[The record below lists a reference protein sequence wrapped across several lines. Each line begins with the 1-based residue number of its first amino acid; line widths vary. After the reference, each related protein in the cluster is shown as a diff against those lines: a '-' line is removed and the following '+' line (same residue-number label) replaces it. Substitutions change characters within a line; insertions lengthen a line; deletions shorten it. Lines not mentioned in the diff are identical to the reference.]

1 MKEEVTLLPSTFIA
15 LRTQGLSAED
25 LRLSSLRCFS
35 AAAFKDPRARERF
48 WNELIASRRAFLN
61 TTGIPLEQLLASSN
75 RADGGIDNV
84 GSGG

>member
-1 MKEEVTLLPSTFIA
+1 VTLLPATFIA
-15 LRTQGLSAED
+15 LRTQGLNAER
-25 LRLSSLRCFS
+25 LRLSALSCFN
-35 AAAFKDPRARERF
+35 AQVFREPRAQERF
-48 WNELIASRRAFLN
+48 WSELITSRRAFLN